1 MGQRLERLRD
11 KLKRQDWTAV
21 TIELLIVILGITIA
35 YQLNSYQQR
44 SESNE
49 AQETL
54 KEKLRLENNKNL
66 ASFSEISGL
75 AERTPKS
82 LGLYVRYLDSL
93 SANRPSVF
101 DGTPSVNLRYF
112 ERAVSSFSYPIKD
125 QHLKAY
131 LATSPDI
138 RESELAAE
146 LLNLESNFED
156 LREIRALLLDYR
168 IDYIWEYTDRA
179 YDRDEGTVDL
189 EVMTDNIV
197 RNRLFKLSNIES
209 EHLYLFSLA
218 VRQMERV
225 DSLLV
230 KD

>member
-11 KLKRQDWTAV
+11 KLKRQDWMAV

-35 YQLNSYQQR
+35 YQLNNYQQR
-44 SESNE
+44 SEANE

-54 KEKLRLENNKNL
+54 KEKLRLENDQNL
-66 ASFSEISGL
+66 ASFNEISEL

-82 LGLYVRYLDSL
+82 LGLYVQYLDSL
-93 SANRPSVF
+93 SANRPIAM
-101 DGTPSVNLRYF
+101 DGNPSAERRYF
-112 ERAVSSFSYPIKD
+112 QRAVSSFSYAIKD
-125 QHLKAY
+125 QHLNAY

-146 LLNLESNFED
+146 LLSLESNFGD
-156 LREIRALLLDYR
+156 LRQVRALLLDYR
-168 IDYIWEYTDRA
+168 INYIWEYTDRG
-179 YDRDEGTVDL
+179 YDRDEGIIDS
-189 EVMTDNIV
+189 EVMTDNII